1 MQYKP
6 SISPEELE
14 RLPLAAFGGII
25 TVVDSLGTVFDNA
38 IRYLARQKVIGF
50 DTETRPS
57 FVPRVHYGT
66 ALLQLSGKER
76 AFLFRVGK
84 LGMPRKLCRILS
96 SEKIVKVGAAVR
108 DDIRGLQRY
117 SSFRDAAFVDLQHM
131 AEQFGITD
139 KAVKKLSG
147 IILGVRIS
155 KNQQLS
161 NWEADSLNDAQTL
174 YAATDAWICREM
186 YMELIHHG

>member
-1 MQYKP
+1 MLYKE

-14 RLPLAAFGGII
+14 HLPLAAFGGKI
-25 TVVDSLGTVFDNA
+25 TVVDTLGPSFDNA
-38 IRYLARQKVIGF
+38 IRYLKRQKVVGF

-57 FVPRVHYGT
+57 FVPHVHYGT

-76 AFLFRVGK
+76 AFLFRVGR

-96 SEKIVKVGAAVR
+96 SDKIVKVGAAVR

-117 SSFRDAAFVDLQHM
+117 SPFKDAAFVDLQQL
-131 AEQFGITD
+131 AGEYGISD

-161 NWEADSLNDAQTL
+161 NWEADTLNEAQEL
-174 YAATDAWICREM
+174 YAATDAWVCREM
-186 YMELIHHG
+186 YLKLKQNG